1 MSPETLMRGTG
12 VFPDVGLGRVVL
24 LNNSQVIRELIPFY
38 CVLEEDIQAELDR
51 FLQAVKTTKQ
61 EIEELKRSMSE
72 KLSPSNLAIFDAHL
86 LVLDDTLLMNRTIE
100 HIKKHKHNAEHAFNT
115 IMNELLKQFSDID
128 DVYLKEKTEDLH
140 DISTRVVHNLMHK
153 DKLKEI
159 DSIVITEPTVLVAQ
173 VIHPSDLK
181 LLSNPNI
188 VGIATDLGGK
198 TTHTAIIA
206 KALGLPAVV
215 GLHDV
220 TRNTDEGDMIIVDGI
235 EGQVLIRP
243 TEKEISQYR
252 QKHNMRVQLMSE
264 LKLLSDLNSVTLD
277 GVPVSLLANIEL
289 EEEVEKARFF
299 NADGI
304 GLYRSEFIFLTVAPN
319 LPTEEQHLAVYNNLV
334 ENVKGEIVIRTLDL
348 GGEKFF
354 HEVLETFSQQNPVL
368 GLRAVRFCMKR
379 KDIFRTQL
387 RAILRASALSDQV
400 RLMFPLISGTDEL
413 ESVLD
418 FLDTVKSELDAERI
432 PFNHNIK
439 TGIMI
444 EVPSAAAIP
453 DLLAQRVDFFSIGT
467 NDLIQ
472 YFLAIDRT
480 NDEINYLYQP
490 LHPGLIRVLRDIFEA
505 GVEHDIRVSLCGEM
519 AGNPSFTLLLLGLG
533 LREFSMTPSSIPVIK
548 KIVSS
553 VSTDTCRKIAAET
566 LKMDTS
572 MAIEAYIA
580 EMNSKFVPEFGRILK
595 SLL

>member
-12 VFPDVGLGRVVL
+12 VFPDVGVGRVLL
-24 LNNSQVIRELIPFY
+24 LNSSHLIRELIPFY
-38 CVLEEDIQAELDR
+38 CILEENIQGELDR
-51 FLQAVKTTKQ
+51 FLEAVETTKQ
-61 EIEELKRSMSE
+61 EIEELKVSMSA
-72 KLSPSNLAIFDAHL
+72 KLSASNLAIFDAHL
-86 LVLDDTLLMNRTIE
+86 MVLDDSLLMNKTID
-100 HIKKHKHNAEHAFNT
+100 HIKKHKHNAEHAFNIT
-115 IMNELLKQFSDID
+115 MNELLQQFSDID
-128 DVYLKEKTEDLH
+128 DAYLKEKTEDLH
-140 DISTRVVHNLMHK
+140 DISNRVVHNLMHK

-206 KALGLPAVV
+206 KALGLPAVI

-220 TRNTDEGDMIIVDGI
+220 TKQTSDGEMMIVDGV

-243 TEKEISQYR
+243 SEGEIQKYR
-252 QKHNMRVQLMSE
+252 QKHEMRIRLMSE
-264 LKLLSDLNSVTLD
+264 LKLLSDLKPVTLD

-319 LPTEEQHLAVYNNLV
+319 LPTEEQHLAVYKHLV
-334 ENVKGEIVIRTLDL
+334 ENVRGEIVIRTLDL

-354 HEVLETFSQQNPVL
+354 HEILETFSQQNPVL

-387 RAILRASALSDQV
+387 RAILRASALSEDV
-400 RLMFPLISGTDEL
+400 SLMFPLISGVDEL
-413 ESVLD
+413 NSVLEY
-418 FLDTVKSELDAERI
+418 LETVKAELHEEGI
-432 PFNHNIK
+432 PFNPGLR

-453 DLLAQRVDFFSIGT
+453 DLLARHVDFFSVGT

-480 NDEINYLYQP
+480 NDEVNYLYQP
-490 LHPGLIRVLRDIFEA
+490 LHPGLIRLLQEIFRA
-505 GVEHDIRVSLCGEM
+505 GIKNGTRVSVCGEM
-519 AGNPSFTLLLLGLG
+519 AGNPNFTLLLLGLG

-548 KIVSS
+548 KIVTS
-553 VSTDTCRKIAAET
+553 VSMDTCKKIAREA
-566 LKMDTS
+566 LQMDASTTIEDYITS
-572 MAIEAYIA
+572 
-580 EMNSKFVPEFGRILK
+580 MNSKFVPEFGRILK